1 MTNLTNRTWTA
12 TITVHGETFAADESE
27 LNLKA
32 DQLKATVR
40 EAVAYLEDG
49 DRAEV
54 DIYKTTKTRGTVR
67 DTSRTVSLVDGK
79 VWVQ

>member
-12 TITVHGETFAADESE
+12 TITVHGETFDAE
-27 LNLKA
+27 LSPANLKR
-32 DQLKATVR
+32 DQLQRTAR
-40 EAVAYLEDG
+40 EASEYLGNG
-49 DRAEV
+49 DHAEI
-54 DIYKTTKTRGTVR
+54 DIYKTTKAHGTVV